1 MKNVRMWIA
10 ILCAL
15 ALTACGGGENPTKDE
30 TSKTSETVTMEETT
44 KEETVSSLP
53 SERETGM
60 THPIDFAE
68 GMKIVP
74 EEARLTRTSYDLPA
88 MLDETHE
95 IHYGG
100 PLARGKIE
108 VSIDLIDDPG
118 DGRPADHR
126 LSSVGYYDLEEK
138 KIVVVAE
145 TEREPYSNSNERQ
158 DMLFPMDEEHILYM
172 DQNEDEVIYS
182 IYTIADGTLT
192 ELARFQRGERMFA
205 PTPYADGKRI
215 YLVAEENGQDVVHVY
230 DAKTHEKL
238 RTIEGYDMARSRKD
252 REVLGRT
259 VRVDGDHWTDELL
272 VDDLLHNW
280 ESKKGEHLMDY
291 GVGNGDAVYAL
302 TRYDKSDALKEDLT
316 EDDRKDLEENI
327 IVPYFELMDLDTG
340 RVFARER
347 GENLMMS
354 VSPSWVA
361 LWRDMG
367 EDRTTKYLLLP
378 EADEVV
384 RITTGKPTAG
394 FYLLPNE
401 RYGVMKEYREENRDS
416 VTVHVFEPAK

>member
-1 MKNVRMWIA
+1 MKNVRIWIA
-10 ILCAL
+10 ILCAMAL
-15 ALTACGGGENPTKDE
+15 AACGGQQPATKDE
-30 TSKTSETVTMEETT
+30 TSEMQTSEEVTQEEA
-44 KEETVSSLP
+44 VSSLK

-68 GMKIVP
+68 DMKIVP
-74 EEARLTRTSYDLPA
+74 EEARLTRTTYDLPA

-95 IHYGG
+95 IRYGG
-100 PLARGKIE
+100 PLARGKIGVAIE
-108 VSIDLIDDPG
+108 VIDDPG

-126 LSSVGYYDLEEK
+126 LSSLGYYDLKEK

-145 TEREPYSNSNERQ
+145 TEREPYSNSNARQ

-192 ELARFQRGERMFA
+192 ELARFQRGESMFE
-205 PTPYADGKRI
+205 PTPYADGERI
-215 YLVAEENGQDVVHVY
+215 YLVAESDGRKVVHVY

-252 REVLGRT
+252 GEVLGRNIN
-259 VRVDGDHWTDELL
+259 VDGDHWTVELL
-272 VDDLLHNW
+272 VDDVLHSW
-280 ESKKGEHLMDY
+280 ESEKGEHLMDY

-302 TRYDKSDALKEDLT
+302 TRYDQSDKLEEDLT

-327 IVPYFELMDLDTG
+327 IVPYFELTDLDTG
-340 RVFARER
+340 HVFARER
-347 GENLMMS
+347 GENLLMS
-354 VSPSWVA
+354 TSQSWVA

-378 EADEVV
+378 AANEVV
-384 RITTGKPTAG
+384 RITNDKPTAG
-394 FYLLPNE
+394 LYLLPFE
-401 RYGVMKEYREENRDS
+401 RYGVMKEVQEENRDT
-416 VTVHVFEPAK
+416 VTVHVFEPVK

>member
-1 MKNVRMWIA
+1 MKKWRMWVA
-10 ILCAL
+10 IFCAV
-15 ALTACGGGENPTKDE
+15 ALVACGGQEPATKDE
-30 TSKTSETVTMEETT
+30 TSEMQTSEKATQEEA
-44 KEETVSSLP
+44 VSSLK
-53 SERETGM
+53 SEREMGM
-60 THPIDFAE
+60 IHPIDFAE
-68 GMKIVP
+68 EMKIVP

-95 IHYGG
+95 IRYGG
-100 PLARGKIE
+100 PLARGKIG

-145 TEREPYSNSNERQ
+145 TEREPYSNSNARQ
-158 DMLFPMDEEHILYM
+158 DLLFPMDEEHILYM

-192 ELARFQRGERMFA
+192 ELARFDRGESMLE
-205 PTPYADGKRI
+205 PTPYADGERI
-215 YLVAEENGQDVVHVY
+215 YLVAESDGIKVVHVY
-230 DAKTHEKL
+230 DAKTHDPL

-259 VRVDGDHWTDELL
+259 VRVDGEHWTVELL
-272 VDDLLHNW
+272 VDDVLHSR
-280 ESKKGEHLMDY
+280 ESEKGEHLMDY

-302 TRYDKSDALKEDLT
+302 TRYDKSDVLEEDLT
-316 EDDRKDLEENI
+316 EDDRKDIEDNI
-327 IVPYFELMDLDTG
+327 IVPYYELTALDTG
-340 RVFARER
+340 RVFVRER
-347 GENLMMS
+347 GEHLMMS
-354 VSPSWVA
+354 TSQSWIA

-378 EADEVV
+378 EVNEVV
-384 RITTGKPTAG
+384 RITTDKPTAG
-394 FYLLPNE
+394 FYLLPYE
-401 RYGVMKEYREENRDS
+401 RYGVMKELREENKDT
-416 VTVHVFEPAK
+416 VTVHVFEPVK

>member
-1 MKNVRMWIA
+1 MKKWKIWAA
-10 ILCAL
+10 ILCAA
-15 ALTACGGGENPTKDE
+15 ALVACGGEEVPTKDE
-30 TSKTSETVTMEETT
+30 TSKMGTMEETT
-44 KEETVSSLP
+44 MEETTSSVP

-68 GMKIVP
+68 DMKIVP

-100 PLARGKIE
+100 PLTRGKIK

-138 KIVVVAE
+138 KIIVVAE
-145 TEREPYSNSNERQ
+145 TEREPYSNSNARQ
-158 DMLFPMDEEHILYM
+158 DLLFLMDEEHILYM

-192 ELARFQRGERMFA
+192 ELARFDRGESMLE
-205 PTPYADGKRI
+205 PTPYADGERI

-238 RTIEGYDMARSRKD
+238 RTIEGYDMARTRKD
-252 REVLGRT
+252 REVLGRN
-259 VRVDGDHWTDELL
+259 VNVDGDHWTVELL
-272 VDDLLHNW
+272 VDDVLHSW
-280 ESKKGEHLMDY
+280 ESEKGEHLMDY

-302 TRYDKSDALKEDLT
+302 TRYDQSDELEADLT

-327 IVPYFELMDLDTG
+327 IVPYFELTDLDTG

-347 GENLMMS
+347 GENLLMS
-354 VSPSWVA
+354 ASKSWLA

-378 EADEVV
+378 EVNEVV
-384 RITTGKPTAG
+384 RITNDQPTAG
-394 FYLLPNE
+394 FYLLPYE
-401 RYGVMKEYREENRDS
+401 RYGVMKEYREENRDP
-416 VTVHVFEPAK
+416 VTVHIFEPVR

>member
-1 MKNVRMWIA
+1 MKKWKIWAVIF
-10 ILCAL
+10 CTVAL
-15 ALTACGGGENPTKDE
+15 VGCGEQQPETKDE
-30 TSKTSETVTMEETT
+30 TLEMQTSEEATQEES
-44 KEETVSSLP
+44 VSSLP

-68 GMKIVP
+68 EMKIVP
-74 EEARLTRTSYDLPA
+74 EEARLTRTSYDLPS
-88 MLDETHE
+88 MHDETHE
-95 IHYGG
+95 IRYGG

-118 DGRPADHR
+118 DGRLADHR
-126 LSSVGYYDLEEK
+126 LSSVGYYDLKEK

-145 TEREPYSNSNERQ
+145 TEREPYSNSNARQ
-158 DMLFPMDEEHILYM
+158 DLLFPMDEEHILYM

-192 ELARFQRGERMFA
+192 ELARFDRGESMLE
-205 PTPYADGKRI
+205 PTPYADGERI

-230 DAKTHEKL
+230 DAKTHEEL
-238 RTIEGYDMARSRKD
+238 RTIEGYDMARTRKD
-252 REVLGRT
+252 REVLGRY
-259 VRVDGDHWTDELL
+259 VNGDGDRWTVELL
-272 VDDLLHNW
+272 VDDVLHSW
-280 ESKKGEHLMDY
+280 ESEKGEHLMDY

-302 TRYDKSDALKEDLT
+302 TRYDKSDELEEDLT
-316 EDDRKDLEENI
+316 EDDRKDLVDNI
-327 IVPYFELMDLDTG
+327 IVPYFELTDLDTG

-354 VSPSWVA
+354 TSQSWIA

-378 EADEVV
+378 EANEVV
-384 RITTGKPTAG
+384 RITNDKPTAG
-394 FYLLPNE
+394 LYLLPSE
-401 RYGVMKEYREENRDS
+401 LYGVMKEYREENRDS
-416 VTVHVFEPAK
+416 VTVHIFEPVR

>member
-1 MKNVRMWIA
+1 MKKWKIWVVIF
-10 ILCAL
+10 CTVAL
-15 ALTACGGGENPTKDE
+15 VACGGQAPATKDE
-30 TSKTSETVTMEETT
+30 THEMQTSEEVTQEEA
-44 KEETVSSLP
+44 VSSLP
-53 SERETGM
+53 SEREMGM
-60 THPIDFAE
+60 AHPIDFAE

-74 EEARLTRTSYDLPA
+74 EEARLTRTTYDLPA

-100 PLARGKIE
+100 PLTRGKIE
-108 VSIDLIDDPG
+108 VEIELIDDPG

-138 KIVVVAE
+138 KIVIVAE
-145 TEREPYSNSNERQ
+145 TEREPYSNSNARQ

-192 ELARFQRGERMFA
+192 ELARFQRGERMLE
-205 PTPYADGKRI
+205 PMPYADDKRI
-215 YLVAEENGQDVVHVY
+215 DLVTEENGQDVIHVY

-252 REVLGRT
+252 GEVLGRT
-259 VRVDGDHWTDELL
+259 VRVDGEHWTDELL
-272 VDDLLHNW
+272 VDDVLHNW

-302 TRYDKSDALKEDLT
+302 TRYDKSDKLEEDLT

-327 IVPYFELMDLDTG
+327 IVPYFELTDLDTG

-347 GENLMMS
+347 GEHLLMS
-354 VSPSWVA
+354 TSQSWVA

-384 RITTGKPTAG
+384 RITNDQPTAG
-394 FYLLPNE
+394 FYLLPYE

-416 VTVHVFEPAK
+416 VTVHIFEPVR

>member
-1 MKNVRMWIA
+1 MKNVRIWIA

-15 ALTACGGGENPTKDE
+15 ALAACGGGKAPTKDE
-30 TSKTSETVTMEETT
+30 TSKTSEMVTMEETT
-44 KEETVSSLP
+44 TEETVSSLP

-60 THPIDFAE
+60 MHPIDFAE
-68 GMKIVP
+68 DMKIVP

-100 PLARGKIE
+100 PLTRGKIE

-145 TEREPYSNSNERQ
+145 TEREPYSNSNARQ

-259 VRVDGDHWTDELL
+259 VNGDGDHWTDELL
-272 VDDLLHNW
+272 VDDVLHNW
-280 ESKKGEHLMDY
+280 ESIKGEHLMDY

-347 GENLMMS
+347 GENLLMS

-416 VTVHVFEPAK
+416 VTVHVFEPVK

>member
-1 MKNVRMWIA
+1 MKKWKIGAVIF
-10 ILCAL
+10 CTVAL
-15 ALTACGGGENPTKDE
+15 VACGGKEAPATKEE
-30 TSKTSETVTMEETT
+30 TSEMGTMEETT
-44 KEETVSSLP
+44 TEETVSSLP

-68 GMKIVP
+68 GMKIVS
-74 EEARLTRTSYDLPA
+74 EEARLTRTSYELPA

-95 IHYGG
+95 IRYGG
-100 PLARGKIE
+100 PLARGKIG

-126 LSSVGYYDLEEK
+126 LSSVGYYDLAEQ

-145 TEREPYSNSNERQ
+145 TEREPYSNSNARQ

-172 DQNEDEVIYS
+172 DQNEEEVIYS

-192 ELARFQRGERMFA
+192 ELARFDRGESMFE

-215 YLVAEENGQDVVHVY
+215 YLAAEENGQDVVHVY

-238 RTIEGYDMARSRKD
+238 RTIEGYEMARARKD

-259 VRVDGDHWTDELL
+259 VHVDGDHWTDELL
-272 VDDLLHNW
+272 VDDVLHSW
-280 ESKKGEHLMDY
+280 ESEKGEHLMDY

-302 TRYDKSDALKEDLT
+302 TRYDNSDELEEDIT
-316 EDDRKDLEENI
+316 EDDRNDLEEKN
-327 IVPYFELMDLDTG
+327 IVPYFELTDLDTG

-354 VSPSWVA
+354 TSQSWVA

-378 EADEVV
+378 EVDEVV
-384 RITTGKPTAG
+384 RITNDKPTAG
-394 FYLLPNE
+394 LYLLPYE
-401 RYGVMKEYREENRDS
+401 RYGVMKEVREEQRDS
-416 VTVHVFEPAK
+416 VTVHIFEPVR

>member
-1 MKNVRMWIA
+1 MKKWKIWAVIF
-10 ILCAL
+10 CTVAL
-15 ALTACGGGENPTKDE
+15 VACGGQAPATKDE
-30 TSKTSETVTMEETT
+30 THEMQTSEEATQEEG
-44 KEETVSSLP
+44 VSSLP

-68 GMKIVP
+68 EMKIVP

-95 IHYGG
+95 IRYGG
-100 PLARGKIE
+100 PLAHGKIK

-145 TEREPYSNSNERQ
+145 TEREPYSNSNARQ
-158 DMLFPMDEEHILYM
+158 DLLFPMDEEHILYM

-192 ELARFQRGERMFA
+192 ELARFDRGESMLE
-205 PTPYADGKRI
+205 PTPYADGERI
-215 YLVAEENGQDVVHVY
+215 YLVAEENGHDVVHVY
-230 DAKTHEKL
+230 DAKTHEEM
-238 RTIEGYDMARSRKD
+238 RSVEGYDMARSRKD
-252 REVLGRT
+252 GEVLGRT
-259 VRVDGDHWTDELL
+259 VNGDGDHWTVELL
-272 VDDLLHNW
+272 VDDVLHSW
-280 ESKKGEHLMDY
+280 ESEKGEQLMDY

-302 TRYDKSDALKEDLT
+302 TRYDQSDELEEDLT

-327 IVPYFELMDLDTG
+327 TVPYFELTDLDTG

-347 GENLMMS
+347 GENLLIS
-354 VSPSWVA
+354 VSKSWLA

-378 EADEVV
+378 EVNEVV
-384 RITTGKPTAG
+384 RITNDQPTAG
-394 FYLLPNE
+394 FYLLPYE
-401 RYGVMKEYREENRDS
+401 RYGVMKEVQEENRDT
-416 VTVHVFEPAK
+416 VTVHVFEPVK

>member
-1 MKNVRMWIA
+1 MKKWKIWAVIF
-10 ILCAL
+10 CAV
-15 ALTACGGGENPTKDE
+15 ALVACGGQAPATQDE
-30 TSKTSETVTMEETT
+30 TLEMQTSEEATQEES
-44 KEETVSSLP
+44 VSSLP

-68 GMKIVP
+68 EMKIVP
-74 EEARLTRTSYDLPA
+74 EEARLTRTTYDLPA

-95 IHYGG
+95 VRYGG

-108 VSIDLIDDPG
+108 VSIDFIDDPG

-126 LSSVGYYDLEEK
+126 LSSVGYYDLKEK

-145 TEREPYSNSNERQ
+145 TEREPYSNSNARQ

-192 ELARFQRGERMFA
+192 ELARFQRGERMLE
-205 PTPYADGKRI
+205 PTPYADGERI
-215 YLVAEENGQDVVHVY
+215 YLVTEENGQDVVHVY

-238 RTIEGYDMARSRKD
+238 RTIEGYDMARTRKD
-252 REVLGRT
+252 REVLGRN
-259 VRVDGDHWTDELL
+259 VNVDGDHWTVELV
-272 VDDLLHNW
+272 VDDVLHSW
-280 ESKKGEHLMDY
+280 ESEKGEHLMDY

-302 TRYDKSDALKEDLT
+302 TRCDQSDELEEDLT
-316 EDDRKDLEENI
+316 EDDRKDIEENI
-327 IVPYFELMDLDTG
+327 IVPYFELTDLDTG

-354 VSPSWVA
+354 TSQSWVA

-367 EDRTTKYLLLP
+367 EDRTTKYLLFP
-378 EADEVV
+378 EVNEVV
-384 RITTGKPTAG
+384 RITNDKPTAG
-394 FYLLPNE
+394 FYLLSYE

-416 VTVHVFEPAK
+416 VTVHIFEPVR

>member
-1 MKNVRMWIA
+1 MKKWRMWAA
-10 ILCAL
+10 IFCTAAL
-15 ALTACGGGENPTKDE
+15 VACGGEEVPTKDE
-30 TSKTSETVTMEETT
+30 TSKMETMEETT
-44 KEETVSSLP
+44 MEETTSSLP

-60 THPIDFAE
+60 IHPIDFAE
-68 GMKIVP
+68 DMKIVP

-100 PLARGKIE
+100 PLTRGKIG
-108 VSIDLIDDPG
+108 VAIDLIDDPG

-126 LSSVGYYDLEEK
+126 LSSVGYYDLKEK

-145 TEREPYSNSNERQ
+145 TEREPYSNSNARQ
-158 DMLFPMDEEHILYM
+158 DLLFPMDEEHILYM

-192 ELARFQRGERMFA
+192 ELARFDRGESMLE
-205 PTPYADGKRI
+205 PTPYADEERI
-215 YLVAEENGQDVVHVY
+215 YLVAESDGRKVVHVY

-238 RTIEGYDMARSRKD
+238 RSVEGYDMARSRKD
-252 REVLGRT
+252 GEVLGRT
-259 VRVDGDHWTDELL
+259 VRVDGEHWTDELL
-272 VDDLLHNW
+272 VDDVLHNW

-302 TRYDKSDALKEDLT
+302 TRYDKSDKLEEDLT

-327 IVPYFELMDLDTG
+327 IVPYFELTDLDTG

-354 VSPSWVA
+354 TSQSWIA

-378 EADEVV
+378 EANEVV
-384 RITTGKPTAG
+384 RITNDQPTAG
-394 FYLLPNE
+394 FYLLPYE

-416 VTVHVFEPAK
+416 VTVHIFEPVR

>member
-15 ALTACGGGENPTKDE
+15 ALTACGGGETPTKDE

-44 KEETVSSLP
+44 TEETVSSLP

-68 GMKIVP
+68 DMKIVP

-100 PLARGKIE
+100 PLARGKIG

-145 TEREPYSNSNERQ
+145 TEREPYSNSNARQ

-192 ELARFQRGERMFA
+192 ELARFQRGERMLE

-215 YLVAEENGQDVVHVY
+215 YLVTEENGQDIVHVY
-230 DAKTHEKL
+230 DAKTHEEL

-272 VDDLLHNW
+272 VDDVLHNW
-280 ESKKGEHLMDY
+280 ESEKGEHLMDY

-302 TRYDKSDALKEDLT
+302 TRYDKSDKLEEDLT

-327 IVPYFELMDLDTG
+327 IVPYFELTDLDTG
-340 RVFARER
+340 RIFARER

-354 VSPSWVA
+354 TSQSWVA

-416 VTVHVFEPAK
+416 VTVRVFEPAK

>member
-1 MKNVRMWIA
+1 MKKWKIWAVIF
-10 ILCAL
+10 CTVAL
-15 ALTACGGGENPTKDE
+15 VACGGQAPATKDE
-30 TSKTSETVTMEETT
+30 TSEMGTTEEMTT
-44 KEETVSSLP
+44 EETVSSLP

-60 THPIDFAE
+60 THPIDFAQE
-68 GMKIVP
+68 MKIVP
-74 EEARLTRTSYDLPA
+74 EEARLTRTTYDLPA

-95 IHYGG
+95 IRYGG
-100 PLARGKIE
+100 PVARGKIE

-145 TEREPYSNSNERQ
+145 TEREPYSNSNARQ

-182 IYTIADGTLT
+182 VYTIADGTLT
-192 ELARFQRGERMFA
+192 ELARFDRGESMLER
-205 PTPYADGKRI
+205 TPYADGERI

-230 DAKTHEKL
+230 DAKTHEEL
-238 RTIEGYDMARSRKD
+238 RSVEGYDMARSRKD
-252 REVLGRT
+252 GEVLGRYVQT
-259 VRVDGDHWTDELL
+259 DGDHWTVELL
-272 VDDLLHNW
+272 VDDVLHGW
-280 ESKKGEHLMDY
+280 ESGKGEYLMDY

-302 TRYDKSDALKEDLT
+302 TRYDKSDELEEDLT

-327 IVPYFELMDLDTG
+327 IVPYFELTDLDTG

-354 VSPSWVA
+354 TSQSWVA

-367 EDRTTKYLLLP
+367 EDRTTKYLLFP
-378 EADEVV
+378 EVNEVV
-384 RITTGKPTAG
+384 RITNDQPTAG
-394 FYLLPNE
+394 FYLLPYE

-416 VTVHVFEPAK
+416 VTVHIFEPVR

>member
-1 MKNVRMWIA
+1 MKNVRIWIA
-10 ILCAL
+10 ILCAMAL
-15 ALTACGGGENPTKDE
+15 AACGGQQPATKDE
-30 TSKTSETVTMEETT
+30 TSEMQTSEEVTQEEA
-44 KEETVSSLP
+44 VSSLK

-68 GMKIVP
+68 DMKIVP
-74 EEARLTRTSYDLPA
+74 EEARLTRTTYDLPA

-95 IHYGG
+95 IRYGG
-100 PLARGKIE
+100 PLARGKIGVAIE
-108 VSIDLIDDPG
+108 VIDDPG

-126 LSSVGYYDLEEK
+126 LSSLGYYDLKEK

-145 TEREPYSNSNERQ
+145 TEREPYSNSNARQ

-192 ELARFQRGERMFA
+192 ELARFQRGESMFE
-205 PTPYADGKRI
+205 PIPYADGERI
-215 YLVAEENGQDVVHVY
+215 YLVAESDGRKVVHVY
-230 DAKTHEKL
+230 DAKTHEKV
-238 RTIEGYDMARSRKD
+238 RTIEGYDMAHSKKD
-252 REVLGRT
+252 REVLGRN
-259 VRVDGDHWTDELL
+259 VNVDGDHWTVELL
-272 VDDLLHNW
+272 VDDVLHSW
-280 ESKKGEHLMDY
+280 ESEKGEHLMDY

-302 TRYDKSDALKEDLT
+302 TRYDQSDKLEEDLT

-327 IVPYFELMDLDTG
+327 IVPYFELTDLDTG

-361 LWRDMG
+361 PWRDMG

-378 EADEVV
+378 AANEVV
-384 RITTGKPTAG
+384 RITNDKPTAG
-394 FYLLPNE
+394 LYLLPFE
-401 RYGVMKEYREENRDS
+401 RYGVMKEVQEENRDT
-416 VTVHVFEPAK
+416 VTVHVFEPIK

>member
-15 ALTACGGGENPTKDE
+15 ALAACGGKETPTEDE
-30 TSKTSETVTMEETT
+30 TRRTSEMATMEETT
-44 KEETVSSLP
+44 TEEAVSSLP

-60 THPIDFAE
+60 MHPIDFAE
-68 GMKIVP
+68 DMKIVP

-100 PLARGKIE
+100 PLTRGKIE
-108 VSIDLIDDPG
+108 VEIELIDDPG

-302 TRYDKSDALKEDLT
+302 TRYDKSDKLEEDLT

-327 IVPYFELMDLDTG
+327 IVPYFELTDLDTG

-401 RYGVMKEYREENRDS
+401 RYGVMKEYQEEHRDS

>member
-1 MKNVRMWIA
+1 MKKWKIWAA
-10 ILCAL
+10 ILCAA
-15 ALTACGGGENPTKDE
+15 ALVACGGEEVPTKDE
-30 TSKTSETVTMEETT
+30 TSKMGTMEETT
-44 KEETVSSLP
+44 MEETTSSVP

-68 GMKIVP
+68 DMKIVP

-100 PLARGKIE
+100 PLTRGKIK

-126 LSSVGYYDLEEK
+126 LSSVGYYDLKEQ

-145 TEREPYSNSNERQ
+145 TEREPYSNSNARQ
-158 DMLFPMDEEHILYM
+158 DMLFPMDEGHILYM

-192 ELARFQRGERMFA
+192 ELARFDRGESMLER
-205 PTPYADGKRI
+205 TPYADGERI

-238 RTIEGYDMARSRKD
+238 RTIEGYEMARSRKD
-252 REVLGRT
+252 GEILGRYIN
-259 VRVDGDHWTDELL
+259 VDGDHWTVELL
-272 VDDLLHNW
+272 VDDVLHSW
-280 ESKKGEHLMDY
+280 ESGKGEYLMDY

-302 TRYDKSDALKEDLT
+302 TRYDQSDKLEEDLT

-327 IVPYFELMDLDTG
+327 IVPYFELTDLDTG

-347 GENLMMS
+347 GEHLLMS
-354 VSPSWVA
+354 ASKSWLA

-378 EADEVV
+378 EVNEVV
-384 RITTGKPTAG
+384 RITNDQATAG
-394 FYLLPNE
+394 FYLLPYE

-416 VTVHVFEPAK
+416 VTVHIFEPVR

>member
-1 MKNVRMWIA
+1 MKKWKIWAVIFCTA
-10 ILCAL
+10 AL
-15 ALTACGGGENPTKDE
+15 VACGGKEAPTKEE
-30 TSKTSETVTMEETT
+30 TSKTVTMEETT
-44 KEETVSSLP
+44 TEETVSSLP

-68 GMKIVP
+68 EMKIVP

-100 PLARGKIE
+100 PLTRGKIK

-126 LSSVGYYDLEEK
+126 LSSVGYYNLKEQ

-145 TEREPYSNSNERQ
+145 TERESYSNSNVRQ
-158 DMLFPMDEEHILYM
+158 DMLFPMDEDHILYM

-192 ELARFQRGERMFA
+192 ELARFDRGESMLE
-205 PTPYADGKRI
+205 PTPYADGERI

-230 DAKTHEKL
+230 DAKTHEEL
-238 RTIEGYDMARSRKD
+238 RTIEGYDMARTRKD
-252 REVLGRT
+252 REVLGRN
-259 VRVDGDHWTDELL
+259 VNGDGDHWTVELV
-272 VDDLLHNW
+272 VDDVLHSW
-280 ESKKGEHLMDY
+280 ESEKGEHLMDY

-302 TRYDKSDALKEDLT
+302 TRYDQSDELEEDLT

-327 IVPYFELMDLDTG
+327 MVPYFELTDLDTG

-354 VSPSWVA
+354 ASQSWIA

-367 EDRTTKYLLLP
+367 ED
-378 EADEVV
+378 V
-384 RITTGKPTAG
+384 R
-394 FYLLPNE
+394 PNIFFSP
-401 RYGVMKEYREENRDS
+401 K
-416 VTVHVFEPAK
+416 